1 MKIFFFN
8 KNSSLQISNISM
20 VGVAPMPDKEIQLWM
35 VILIALGLCMIGMGG
50 WFTFLAF
57 VAIIC
62 GGA

>member
-1 MKIFFFN
+1 
-8 KNSSLQISNISM
+8 M